1 MGTQLSR
8 IQNNSGNSGQKK
20 PGLLNRFMGQK
31 TPGVQGIPSPQQPG
45 IFNRL
50 MGTPSP
56 QQQSRILPP
65 PQVSGILDLQ
75 FILKNP
81 PLQVDQ
87 PQQINQKN
95 KAQNS
100 QKLASI
106 IKKMIEYNK
115 TWNFGNQP
123 NGQPQS
129 LLKQETYESFL
140 SFVRN
145 LLNPTNPFTP
155 PPTGMKNENA
165 YSFAG
170 KKSIVQEINNL
181 IKGGSPPVNQ
191 FFPVKISV
199 IFPGVPGV
207 KQEDEINVTLLGLA
221 AIIGAEH
228 LVIYFLMCGANPSL
242 TFGIEN
248 KDSATLMLS
257 YQLALCKLQQPSANS
272 KYFIILPRILYILF
286 LLGSVGEGID
296 LSEIFVTN
304 ELKNKVNL
312 SGTQQVPMQSS
323 ILNMLAKMPGGFTV
337 PVEKQTLQNGGS
349 IPLLLEILERNN
361 SLDKPKFF
369 KDINLL
375 EKPYDLNVLYNVL
388 LNTSIDNLTKIRLVE
403 LLVIKYCGNIANVP
417 TFTVK
422 NSRTTTF
429 EIILAIVNGITADN
443 NLKAKILQI
452 FSENQNFRDIL
463 TQSGID
469 LNQFTTQNTNN
480 NKNRIILELTAKL
493 QALQQKNSVI
503 MDQVEQ
509 LIKLQ
514 QAQIMK
520 TIATAETNA
529 LLQQQPIQQPQR
541 NLKNAYNSFKIQQS
555 PQQLQQQLPLQQQQQ
570 FPLQQQQQLS
580 LQQQLLL
587 QQPQQLS
594 PQRSLLNAFK
604 FTQQQPQPVTRQAG
618 GKKIQMRTYHFL
630 KYKKYSERAFI
641 AERPII
647 AADNAYDF
655 MKLHYDIGNKQV
667 TFTIH
672 NRVNNKKYKYIAKTL
687 KDGTNVIKSA
697 K

>member
-8 IQNNSGNSGQKK
+8 IQNNSGIPGQK
-20 PGLLNRFMGQK
+20 P
-31 TPGVQGIPSPQQPG
+31 QGFLSHFIGRNQ
-45 IFNRL
+45 
-50 MGTPSP
+50 GTPSP

-87 PQQINQKN
+87 PQRN
-95 KAQNS
+95 KTQNS

-155 PPTGMKNENA
+155 PPTGMKNVNA

-191 FFPVKISV
+191 FFPVKIFEL
-199 IFPGVPGV
+199 FPGVPGV
-207 KQEDEINVTLLGLA
+207 EQKDEINVTLLGLA

-323 ILNMLAKMPGGFTV
+323 ILNMLAKMPAKMPGSLSGGFTV

-403 LLVIKYCGNIANVP
+403 LLVIKYYGNIANVP

-429 EIILAIVNGITADN
+429 EIILAIVNGITTDN

-469 LNQFTTQNTNN
+469 LNQFTTQNTNK

-520 TIATAETNA
+520 TIANAETNA

-541 NLKNAYNSFKIQQS
+541 NLKNAYNSFKRQ
-555 PQQLQQQLPLQQQQQ
+555 QQQLPLQQQQQFQLQQQQQ
-570 FPLQQQQQLS
+570 FPLQQQQQLP
-580 LQQQLLL
+580 LQQQQQFPLLL

-604 FTQQQPQPVTRQAG
+604 FTQQQPQSVTRQAG

-672 NRVNNKKYKYIAKTL
+672 DRVNNKKYKYIAKTL

>member
-123 NGQPQS
+123 NVQPQS
-129 LLKQETYESFL
+129 ILKQETYESFL

-323 ILNMLAKMPGGFTV
+323 ILNMLAKMPGSLSGGFTV

-514 QAQIMK
+514 QAQ
-520 TIATAETNA
+520 N
-529 LLQQQPIQQPQR
+529 
-541 NLKNAYNSFKIQQS
+541 
-555 PQQLQQQLPLQQQQQ
+555 
-570 FPLQQQQQLS
+570 LS
-580 LQQQLLL
+580 LY
-587 QQPQQLS
+587 P
-594 PQRSLLNAFK
+594 
-604 FTQQQPQPVTRQAG
+604 
-618 GKKIQMRTYHFL
+618 
-630 KYKKYSERAFI
+630 
-641 AERPII
+641 
-647 AADNAYDF
+647 
-655 MKLHYDIGNKQV
+655 
-667 TFTIH
+667 
-672 NRVNNKKYKYIAKTL
+672 
-687 KDGTNVIKSA
+687 
-697 K
+697 

>member
-1 MGTQLSR
+1 
-8 IQNNSGNSGQKK
+8 
-20 PGLLNRFMGQK
+20 
-31 TPGVQGIPSPQQPG
+31 
-45 IFNRL
+45 
-50 MGTPSP
+50 
-56 QQQSRILPP
+56 
-65 PQVSGILDLQ
+65 
-75 FILKNP
+75 
-81 PLQVDQ
+81 
-87 PQQINQKN
+87 
-95 KAQNS
+95 
-100 QKLASI
+100 
-106 IKKMIEYNK
+106 
-115 TWNFGNQP
+115 
-123 NGQPQS
+123 
-129 LLKQETYESFL
+129 
-140 SFVRN
+140 
-145 LLNPTNPFTP
+145 
-155 PPTGMKNENA
+155 
-165 YSFAG
+165 
-170 KKSIVQEINNL
+170 
-181 IKGGSPPVNQ
+181 
-191 FFPVKISV
+191 
-199 IFPGVPGV
+199 
-207 KQEDEINVTLLGLA
+207 
-221 AIIGAEH
+221 
-228 LVIYFLMCGANPSL
+228 MCGANPSL

-257 YQLALCKLQQPSANS
+257 YQLALCKLQQQSANS
-272 KYFIILPRILYILF
+272 KFFIILPRILYILF
-286 LLGSVGEGID
+286 LLGSVGEGVD